1 MPYLYLFWQ
10 IEQNWLLKQSQK
22 NEVIFFLKTN
32 KDTKF
37 KQLIEITAIDF
48 PQNEKRFKLVYL
60 LLSHDNN
67 KRLIVDFYI
76 KENDIM
82 DQEVEIINTE
92 TRKEKIKNF
101 IINKRNTI
109 ISILVFFVLILFGY
123 FIYQEYLERNRVKL
137 ANKYNS
143 LIIEYENGN
152 ESNILN
158 SMKEIIKDKDRTYSP
173 LAFYYLLDNN
183 LITSQEEI
191 NTYFD
196 IIINEIGLDKEN
208 KNLTIFKKGLF
219 NSEFANE
226 NELLNILNPVIKS
239 DSIWKPHALYLMAEY
254 YFSKNEKQKSKEF
267 LEKLISLENIND
279 KIKLEAQ
286 KRLRSDLS
294 E

>member
-1 MPYLYLFWQ
+1 
-10 IEQNWLLKQSQK
+10 
-22 NEVIFFLKTN
+22 
-32 KDTKF
+32 
-37 KQLIEITAIDF
+37 
-48 PQNEKRFKLVYL
+48 
-60 LLSHDNN
+60 
-67 KRLIVDFYI
+67 
-76 KENDIM
+76 M

-101 IINKRNTI
+101 IINKKNTI

-196 IIINEIGLDKEN
+196 IIINEIGLDNEN
-208 KNLTIFKKGLF
+208 KNLTIFKTGLF
-219 NSEFANE
+219 NSEFTNE

>member
-1 MPYLYLFWQ
+1 
-10 IEQNWLLKQSQK
+10 
-22 NEVIFFLKTN
+22 
-32 KDTKF
+32 
-37 KQLIEITAIDF
+37 
-48 PQNEKRFKLVYL
+48 
-60 LLSHDNN
+60 
-67 KRLIVDFYI
+67 
-76 KENDIM
+76 M
-82 DQEVEIINTE
+82 DQEVEIINSE

-196 IIINEIGLDKEN
+196 IIINEIGLDNEN

>member
-1 MPYLYLFWQ
+1 
-10 IEQNWLLKQSQK
+10 
-22 NEVIFFLKTN
+22 
-32 KDTKF
+32 
-37 KQLIEITAIDF
+37 
-48 PQNEKRFKLVYL
+48 
-60 LLSHDNN
+60 
-67 KRLIVDFYI
+67 
-76 KENDIM
+76 M

-101 IINKRNTI
+101 IINKKNNI
-109 ISILVFFVLILFGY
+109 ISILIFFVLLLFGF
-123 FIYQEYLERNRVKL
+123 FIYQEYLEKNRVKL
-137 ANKYNS
+137 ANKYNA

-183 LITSQEEI
+183 LITSKEEI

-196 IIINEIGLDKEN
+196 ILINEIGLDNEN

-254 YFSKNEKQKSKEF
+254 YFFKNEKQKSKEF
-267 LEKLISLENIND
+267 LEKLVSLENIND

>member
-1 MPYLYLFWQ
+1 
-10 IEQNWLLKQSQK
+10 
-22 NEVIFFLKTN
+22 
-32 KDTKF
+32 
-37 KQLIEITAIDF
+37 
-48 PQNEKRFKLVYL
+48 
-60 LLSHDNN
+60 
-67 KRLIVDFYI
+67 
-76 KENDIM
+76 M

-123 FIYQEYLERNRVKL
+123 FIYQEYIEKNRVKL
-137 ANKYNS
+137 ANKYNA

>member
-1 MPYLYLFWQ
+1 
-10 IEQNWLLKQSQK
+10 
-22 NEVIFFLKTN
+22 
-32 KDTKF
+32 
-37 KQLIEITAIDF
+37 
-48 PQNEKRFKLVYL
+48 
-60 LLSHDNN
+60 
-67 KRLIVDFYI
+67 
-76 KENDIM
+76 M

-101 IINKRNTI
+101 IINKKNTI

-123 FIYQEYLERNRVKL
+123 FIYQEYIEKNRVKL
-137 ANKYNS
+137 ANKYNA

-183 LITSQEEI
+183 LITSKEEI

-196 IIINEIGLDKEN
+196 IIINEIGLDNEN

>member
-1 MPYLYLFWQ
+1 
-10 IEQNWLLKQSQK
+10 
-22 NEVIFFLKTN
+22 
-32 KDTKF
+32 
-37 KQLIEITAIDF
+37 
-48 PQNEKRFKLVYL
+48 
-60 LLSHDNN
+60 
-67 KRLIVDFYI
+67 
-76 KENDIM
+76 M

-101 IINKRNTI
+101 IINKKNTI